1 MRSFKMDEKLLVV
14 NPDSFDIQEMGTDML
29 GAQLFGNMSDDEHE
43 VEFDARIDV
52 TFEVIWEE
60 DSEPT
65 YVPYGSTSVMY
76 DSGEGGIDHI
86 EIIDIDID
94 VDNWIDVTD
103 DPDGVELTDDEVEQL
118 FGMSIDEIKKQIL
131 DQLNTYVRNNAEN
144 YIYDNAEKPDIDWL
158 DY

>member
-1 MRSFKMDEKLLVV
+1 MDEKLLVV

-52 TFEVIWEE
+52 TFEVSWEE
-60 DSEPT
+60 DGEPT

-86 EIIDIDID
+86 EVIDIDID
-94 VDNWIDVTD
+94 VDN
-103 DPDGVELTDDEVEQL
+103 
-118 FGMSIDEIKKQIL
+118 
-131 DQLNTYVRNNAEN
+131 
-144 YIYDNAEKPDIDWL
+144 
-158 DY
+158 

>member
-1 MRSFKMDEKLLVV
+1 MDEKLLVV

>member
-1 MRSFKMDEKLLVV
+1 MDEKLLVV

-29 GAQLFGNMSDDEHE
+29 EAQLFGNISDDEHE
-43 VEFDARIDV
+43 VEFDAHIDV

-60 DSEPT
+60 DGEPT

-76 DSGEGGIDHI
+76 DSGEGGIDYI

-103 DPDGVELTDDEVEQL
+103 GDEDGVQLTDDEVEQL
-118 FGMSIDEIKKQIL
+118 FGISVDDIKKQIL
-131 DQLNTYVRNNAEN
+131 DNLDTYIRNTCETH
-144 YIYDNAEKPDIDWL
+144 IYNNAEKPDIDWL
-158 DY
+158 EE